1 MTEGTYFVELESQ
14 GFLEITGPDR
24 VNFLQGLVSN
34 DVDLVRPN
42 RAIYSAFL
50 TPQGKF
56 LYDFIIS
63 TDDGERLFLE
73 CDQTRLTEFKAKLH
87 IYKLRSQVELR
98 DGSKEFKVYVVYGDN
113 ALGFFDLPE
122 IPGAVTT
129 FQNGQVM
136 VDPRLHEL
144 GARVRLPASTPLDS
158 SELALGSMRAY
169 EELRISMG
177 VPDGVHDM
185 QKEKTILLE
194 AGFDELNGISWNKGC
209 YMGQE
214 LTARTKYRGL
224 IKRRL
229 IPCKF
234 IGPAPSPGMQIT
246 FQDREAGQ
254 VRSVAGR
261 YALALLR
268 LNIIENA
275 TGDDNALSAGK
286 SSMIPMK
293 PKWANF

>member
-1 MTEGTYFVELESQ
+1 MNEGTYFVELESQ
-14 GFLEITGPDR
+14 GVLEITGSDN

-34 DVDLVRPN
+34 DVETVRQD
-42 RAIYSAFL
+42 RAVYSAFL

-63 TDDGERLFLE
+63 TDDGKRLFLE
-73 CDQTRLTEFKAKLH
+73 CDRTGLTEFKAKLD

-98 DGSKEFKVYVVYGDN
+98 DRSNEFRVYAVYGQN
-113 ALGFFDLPE
+113 ALNFFDLPE
-122 IPGAVTT
+122 IPGAVET
-129 FQNGQVM
+129 FQNGQAM

-144 GARVRLPASTPLDS
+144 GARIRLPASTPLDGL
-158 SELALGSMRAY
+158 ELARGSMSAY
-169 EELRISMG
+169 DELRISMG

-185 QKEKTILLE
+185 QREKTILLE
-194 AGFDELNGISWNKGC
+194 AGFDELNGISWDKGC

-234 IGPAPSPGMQIT
+234 TGPAPSPGMQIT
-246 FQDREAGQ
+246 FRDKEAGQ

-261 YALALLR
+261 HVLALLR
-268 LNIIENA
+268 LNIIENVA
-275 TGDDNALSAGK
+275 KDNAALSAGK

-293 PKWANF
+293 PKWGNF